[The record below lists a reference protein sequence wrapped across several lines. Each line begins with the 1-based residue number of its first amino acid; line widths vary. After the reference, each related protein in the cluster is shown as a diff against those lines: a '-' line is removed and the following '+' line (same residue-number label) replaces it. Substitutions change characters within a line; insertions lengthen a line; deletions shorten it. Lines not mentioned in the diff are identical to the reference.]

1 MNKNRIFRAACAA
14 LMALLLS
21 GCAGAPPAG
30 STASSSPGAP
40 EADTTASSSSG
51 APAASPAVF
60 PSDSALTITDSR
72 GQTVTLSAKPDKV
85 AALMGSYAQVWLL
98 AGGALAGTTEDAVE
112 RGIDLPADTEVIGS
126 VKEPNV
132 ERLLAMEP
140 DLVLLS
146 TDIESHTQ
154 VAETLEAAGIPCA
167 FFRVETFKEYLDM
180 LKCCTTLTGRADLY
194 EENGERIAQ
203 RIEAV
208 KGKASAADGHPTV
221 LLIRALSTKAKAL
234 PEDNMVSLMAAELG
248 ADSITARQPSLLEE
262 LSMESILQEDPDYI
276 LAVPM
281 GDTEKAKAAL
291 AASIEADPAWSS
303 LSAVKSGRYI
313 VLDKE
318 LFHYKPNNRWAESY
332 ETLYEI
338 LYSDDGQ

>member
-1 MNKNRIFRAACAA
+1 MNKSRIFRGACAA
-14 LMALLLS
+14 AALALLLS
-21 GCAGAPPAG
+21 GCAGVPA
-30 STASSSPGAP
+30 A
-40 EADTTASSSSG
+40 SSG
-51 APAASPAVF
+51 APSPAG
-60 PSDSALTITDSR
+60 ALTMTDSR
-72 GQTVTLSAKPDKV
+72 GQTVVLRARPAKV

-98 AGGALAGTTEDAVE
+98 AGGDLAGTTEDALE
-112 RGIDLPADTEVIGS
+112 RGIDLPAGTEVIGS

-167 FFRVETFKEYLDM
+167 FFRVETFEEYLTM
-180 LKCCTTLTGRADLY
+180 LKSCTSLTGRADLY

-208 KGKASAADGHPTV
+208 KAKASAEEAHPTV

-234 PEDNMVSLMAAELG
+234 PEDNMVSLMVAELG

-262 LSMESILQEDPDYI
+262 LSMESILQEDPGYI

-281 GDTEKAKAAL
+281 GDTEEAKAAL

-332 ETLYEI
+332 EALYEI
-338 LYSDDGQ
+338 LYSDDGR